1 MNKKELNELRKNF
14 SDASDLFTLNHVVSA
29 FVDAEKNIRCVKS
42 DAFHN
47 IPSEE
52 SECYM
57 ETLRRVLAG
66 TLGKGLLEYE
76 FPKEAYE
83 EAGAQSILYSALT
96 SKLADESAVAILLD
110 QIVKNM
116 EYVSTYAILIGHC
129 TYTVFNKSK
138 DDDINPYDSADY
150 SFLVTA
156 ICPVEMRVDGL
167 IYNEDDNAI
176 VRKTAYDR
184 IVAEVPTDGF
194 LYPTF
199 TGRGGDVNHVLYS
212 ARKPKNVN
220 VSIVENVLGCKF
232 ICTANQEKESF
243 HTLMEDIV
251 AEELS
256 YTVIT
261 DVNDKLK
268 NIAEEYKNEAELPA
282 VDDIQMRDILLD
294 SGVSEEKAERVQN
307 LYREI
312 TREKPLTVS
321 NLTENK
327 TTLTAEGITV
337 QIAKDATN
345 KVRTQFINGR
355 RYLLIDLDDPQ
366 IQVNGMQVTLREM
379 PNIFSNEEEEPEM
392 EAEEK
397 IEQAPEEMLRGLD
410 LSDIL

>member
-14 SDASDLFTLNHVVSA
+14 SEASDLFTLNHVVSA

-42 DAFHN
+42 NAFHN

-76 FPKEAYE
+76 FPNEAYE
-83 EAGAQSILYSALT
+83 ETGAQNIIYNALM
-96 SKLADESAVAILLD
+96 SKMTDDSAVSLMLD

-116 EYVSTYAILIGHC
+116 DYVSTYAILIGHC
-129 TYTVFNKSK
+129 TYTVFNKTRN
-138 DDDINPYDSADY
+138 DEINPYDSLDY

-156 ICPVEMRVDGL
+156 ICPVEVRVDGL

-184 IVAEVPTDGF
+184 IVSEVPSDGF

-199 TGRGGDVNHVLYS
+199 TGRGPDVNHVLYS
-212 ARKPKNVN
+212 VRKPKEVN

-232 ICTANQEKESF
+232 VCTAVQEKESF
-243 HTLMEDIV
+243 HTLMQDIV
-251 AEELS
+251 ADELS

-261 DVNDKLK
+261 DVNEKLK
-268 NIAEEYKNEAELPA
+268 SIAEEYKNDADLPA

-294 SGVSEEKAERVQN
+294 SGVSEEKAEKVQN

-312 TREKPLTVS
+312 TREKPLSVC

-327 TTLTAEGITV
+327 TVLTAEGITI
-337 QIAKDATN
+337 QIAKDATQ
-345 KVRTQFINGR
+345 KVRTQYINGR
-355 RYLLIDLDDPQ
+355 RYLLIDLDEPQ
-366 IQVNGMQVTLREM
+366 IQVNGMQVTLQEM
-379 PNIFSNEEEEPEM
+379 PDVFMEES
-392 EAEEK
+392 EAEEA
-397 IEQAPEEMLRGLD
+397 EAAEEV
-410 LSDIL
+410 